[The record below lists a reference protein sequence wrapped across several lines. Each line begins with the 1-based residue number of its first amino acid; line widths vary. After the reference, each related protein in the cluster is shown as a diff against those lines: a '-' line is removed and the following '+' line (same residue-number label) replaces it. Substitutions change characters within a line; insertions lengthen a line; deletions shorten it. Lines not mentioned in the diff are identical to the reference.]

1 MLVAFLA
8 IAGNAVWGQETSSW
22 TGEGSGTKDD
32 PYQIST
38 ADELKAFRDL
48 VNGGDADACAI
59 LTDNIELDSSEEWTP
74 IGYANDKDME
84 YSYTGTFD
92 GNGHTISNLC
102 IGEDSQSIGSGLFRT
117 VGTYKIVL
125 DGSTPQQTEG
135 TVKNLTVIGSVSTSI
150 EYTGSVGGIC
160 AYNVGIIQN
169 CTSNISFEEPVW
181 GSAGGIC
188 ATNSGSIMNCV
199 NKGDIM
205 SNGCTGGICGIN
217 GNGKIEIC
225 YNSGTISAIKGDG
238 GGVAVAGGISG
249 HLGVEG
255 VIRNCYNEGTV
266 KGNDMASGICC
277 IMPSAPIEEIDVDI
291 MNCHNYGAIQ
301 SDKSKIGGIFG
312 INDDDETDVNVE
324 VKNCYYINT
333 IESTEE
339 EEDEEGVEPK
349 SADAFANGEVLYLLQ
364 QNNPGVWKQGEKGY
378 PVFIGDEEEETIL
391 YKVAFDY
398 NYEGSPD
405 AIVDYVVADETV
417 TFPTVER
424 EGYTFMNWSTDATG
438 ETPVEDITS
447 ETVTFPTVEREG
459 YTFMNW
465 STDATG
471 ETPVEDITSITLTS
485 DMTYYAQWQ
494 SSETE
499 EPGDDDEDQGNT
511 GIHKPQR
518 PIKYYNIYVDTICPG
533 LNVEVSKD
541 VVQEGHQ
548 VSAYLTIQ
556 AECDT
561 TGMRFEY
568 KRGLFGYWKDLKE
581 LEGVQ
586 PGEYIIKNIYT
597 DIYIRALDA
606 TFPEEEPTGIEDL
619 ESVKAYAKDGSIYVY
634 TPSREQVTI
643 ISMSGAII
651 KHAEQVGLQS
661 YSVNRGIYIVRIGE
675 KVFKLKN

>member
-1 MLVAFLA
+1 MIKRITTLVFVFLT
-8 IAGNAVWGQETSSW
+8 IVGNAVWATDPQLT
-22 TGEGSGTKDD
+22 GSGTESD

-38 ADELKAFRDL
+38 AADLKAFRDY
-48 VNGGDADACAI
+48 VNEGNPGACAK
-59 LTDNIELDSSEEWTP
+59 LTADITLNSSEEWEP
-74 IGYANDKDME
+74 IGYIKGLSIN
-84 YSYTGTFD
+84 
-92 GNGHTISNLC
+92 
-102 IGEDSQSIGSGLFRT
+102 DSQSFIFSLNGLFS
-117 VGTYKIVL
+117 VIGTMNLSSNNMI
-125 DGSTPQQTEG
+125 EG
-135 TVKNLTVIGSVSTSI
+135 GEVKNLTVQGELTAGKYSI
-150 EYTGSVGGIC
+150 NGGIC
-160 AYNVGIIQN
+160 GYNCGTIQN
-169 CTSNISFEEPVW
+169 CTNEVSLTITE
-181 GSAGGIC
+181 G
-188 ATNSGSIMNCV
+188 TSI
-199 NKGDIM
+199 
-205 SNGCTGGICGIN
+205 GGICGV
-217 GNGKIEIC
+217 
-225 YNSGTISAIKGDG
+225 NSGTINDCANKGELSNHKSSYQVG
-238 GGVAVAGGISG
+238 CCIGGICG
-249 HLGVEG
+249 ANTGTIEK
-255 VIRNCYNEGTV
+255 CYNEGAISGDN
-266 KGNDMASGICC
+266 KNIQIGGICGAMQDNADTPPTINNC
-277 IMPSAPIEEIDVDI
+277 YNVGTLTLNLEETGGSIAGISPVDGATKGPTKTCTI
-291 MNCHNYGAIQ
+291 TNCHNYGNII
-301 SDKSKIGGIFG
+301 STSSRIGGIF
-312 INDDDETDVNVE
+312 ETDIFFEAE
-324 VKNCYYINT
+324 VHAENCYYINT

-391 YKVAFDY
+391 YKVTFDY
-398 NYEGSPD
+398 NYEGSPE
-405 AIVDYVVADETV
+405 AIVNYLEAGETV
-417 TFPTVER
+417 TFPT
-424 EGYTFMNWSTDATG
+424 M
-438 ETPVEDITS
+438 
-447 ETVTFPTVEREG
+447 EREG

-499 EPGDDDEDQGNT
+499 EPGDDDEEDQGDT

-518 PIKYYNIYVDTICPG
+518 PIKYYNIYIDTICPG

-568 KRGLFGYWKDLKE
+568 KRGLFGYWQDLKA

-606 TFPEEEPTGIEDL
+606 TLPEEEPTGIEDL
-619 ESVKAYAKDGSIYVY
+619 EGVKAYAKDGSIYVY
-634 TPSREQVTI
+634 TPNREEVTI

-661 YSVNRGIYIVRIGE
+661 YNVNRGIYIVRIGD

>member
-1 MLVAFLA
+1 MIKRITTLVFVFLT
-8 IAGNAVWGQETSSW
+8 IVGNAVWATDPQLT
-22 TGEGSGTKDD
+22 GSGTESD

-38 ADELKAFRDL
+38 AADLKAFRDY
-48 VNGGDADACAI
+48 VNEGNPGACAK
-59 LTDNIELDSSEEWTP
+59 LTADITLNSSEEWEP
-74 IGYANDKDME
+74 IGYVNSSILE

-92 GNGHTISNLC
+92 GDGNTIKGLSIN
-102 IGEDSQSIGSGLFRT
+102 DSQSFIFSLNGLFR
-117 VGTYKIVL
+117 VIGTMNLSSNNMI
-125 DGSTPQQTEG
+125 EG
-135 TVKNLTVIGSVSTSI
+135 GEVKNLTVQGELTAGKYSI
-150 EYTGSVGGIC
+150 NGGIC
-160 AYNVGIIQN
+160 GYNCGTIQN
-169 CTSNISFEEPVW
+169 CTNEVSLNITD
-181 GSAGGIC
+181 G
-188 ATNSGSIMNCV
+188 TSI
-199 NKGDIM
+199 
-205 SNGCTGGICGIN
+205 GGICGV
-217 GNGKIEIC
+217 
-225 YNSGTISAIKGDG
+225 NSGTINDCANKRELSNHKSSYQG
-238 GGVAVAGGISG
+238 GCCIGGICG
-249 HLGVEG
+249 ANTGTIEK
-255 VIRNCYNEGTV
+255 CYNEGAISGDN
-266 KGNDMASGICC
+266 KNIQIGGICGAMQDNADTPPTINNC
-277 IMPSAPIEEIDVDI
+277 YNVGTLTLNLEETGGSIAGISPVDGATKGPTKTCTI
-291 MNCHNYGAIQ
+291 TNCHNYGNII
-301 SDKSKIGGIFG
+301 STSSRIGGIF
-312 INDDDETDVNVE
+312 ETDIFFEAE
-324 VKNCYYINT
+324 VHAENCYYINT
-333 IESTEE
+333 IEST
-339 EEDEEGVEPK
+339 EDEEGVEPK

-417 TFPTVER
+417 TFPTMER
-424 EGYTFMNWSTDATG
+424 EGYTFTNWSTDATG

-447 ETVTFPTVEREG
+447 
-459 YTFMNW
+459 
-465 STDATG
+465 
-471 ETPVEDITSITLTS
+471 
-485 DMTYYAQWQ
+485 YYAQWQ

-499 EPGDDDEDQGNT
+499 EPGDDEDEDQGNT

-568 KRGLFGYWKDLKE
+568 KRGLFGYWQDLKA

-606 TFPEEEPTGIEDL
+606 TLPEEEPTGIEDV
-619 ESVKAYAKDGSIYVY
+619 EGIKAYAKEGSIYVY
-634 TPSREQVTI
+634 TPNREEVTI

-661 YSVNRGIYIVRIGE
+661 YSVSRGIYIVRIGE

>member
-1 MLVAFLA
+1 MKSRIITMLVAFLA

-102 IGEDSQSIGSGLFRT
+102 IGEDSQSIGSGLFRA
-117 VGTYKIVL
+117 VGTCKIVL

-217 GNGKIEIC
+217 SSGEIEIC
-225 YNSGTISAIKGDG
+225 YNSGTISATDGDG

-333 IESTEE
+333 IESTE
-339 EEDEEGVEPK
+339 DEEGVEPK

-391 YKVAFDY
+391 YKVTFDY
-398 NYEGSPD
+398 NYEGSPE
-405 AIVDYVVADETV
+405 AIVNYLEAGETV
-417 TFPTVER
+417 TFPTMER
-424 EGYTFMNWSTDATG
+424 EGYTFT
-438 ETPVEDITS
+438 
-447 ETVTFPTVEREG
+447 
-459 YTFMNW
+459 NW

-499 EPGDDDEDQGNT
+499 EPGDEDEDQGDT

-606 TFPEEEPTGIEDL
+606 TLPEEEPTGVEDL

>member
-1 MLVAFLA
+1 MIKRITTLVFVFLT
-8 IAGNAVWGQETSSW
+8 IVGNAVWATDPQLT
-22 TGEGSGTKDD
+22 GSGTESD

-38 ADELKAFRDL
+38 AADLKAFRDY
-48 VNGGDADACAI
+48 VNEGNPGACAK
-59 LTDNIELDSSEEWTP
+59 LTADITLNSSEEWEP
-74 IGYANDKDME
+74 IGYVNSSILE

-92 GNGHTISNLC
+92 GDGNTIKGLSIN
-102 IGEDSQSIGSGLFRT
+102 DSQSFIFSLNGLFR
-117 VGTYKIVL
+117 VIGTMNLSSNNMI
-125 DGSTPQQTEG
+125 EG
-135 TVKNLTVIGSVSTSI
+135 GEVKNLTVQGELTAGKYSI
-150 EYTGSVGGIC
+150 NGGIC
-160 AYNVGIIQN
+160 GYNCGTIQN
-169 CTSNISFEEPVW
+169 CTNEVSLTITE
-181 GSAGGIC
+181 G
-188 ATNSGSIMNCV
+188 TSI
-199 NKGDIM
+199 
-205 SNGCTGGICGIN
+205 GGICGV
-217 GNGKIEIC
+217 
-225 YNSGTISAIKGDG
+225 NSGTINDCANKGELSNHKSSYQVG
-238 GGVAVAGGISG
+238 CCIGGICG
-249 HLGVEG
+249 ANTGTIEK
-255 VIRNCYNEGTV
+255 CYNEGAISGDN
-266 KGNDMASGICC
+266 KNIQIGGICGAMQDNADTPPTINNC
-277 IMPSAPIEEIDVDI
+277 YNVGTLTLNLEETGGSIAGISPVDGATKGPTKTCTI
-291 MNCHNYGAIQ
+291 TNCHNYGNII
-301 SDKSKIGGIFG
+301 STSSRIGGIF
-312 INDDDETDVNVE
+312 ETDIFFKAE
-324 VKNCYYINT
+324 VHAENCYYINT

-364 QNNPGVWKQGEKGY
+364 QDNPGVWKQGEEGY

-391 YKVAFDY
+391 YKVTFDY
-398 NYEGSPD
+398 NYEGSPE
-405 AIVDYVVADETV
+405 AIVNYLEAGETV
-417 TFPTVER
+417 TFPT
-424 EGYTFMNWSTDATG
+424 M
-438 ETPVEDITS
+438 
-447 ETVTFPTVEREG
+447 EREG

-499 EPGDDDEDQGNT
+499 EPGDDEDEDQGNT

-518 PIKYYNIYVDTICPG
+518 PIKYYNIYIDTICPG

-556 AECDT
+556 SECDT

-606 TFPEEEPTGIEDL
+606 TLPEEEPTGIEDV
-619 ESVKAYAKDGSIYVY
+619 EGVKAYAKDGSIYIY
-634 TPSREQVTI
+634 TPNREEVTI

-661 YSVNRGIYIVRIGE
+661 YSVSRGIYIVRIGE